1 MNQSS
6 YYVIQ
11 LPPINS
17 VPELTITWFRNITVL
32 NNEGLRNQVTL
43 NQSLVLLGQEMSD
56 SGSLYKAAALN
67 GITGKIVETSIY
79 NVTIIGQD
87 NLPLYISPVIVVP
100 MKDASVKRGDTK
112 ISFECIASAKPM
124 DNIQTIWYKVNG
136 SNRIPIVN
144 NQDKYILSHIKNRTL
159 TIKVPDN
166 DDAGIYECEVSLMQN
181 DQQITGTRKALDRAT
196 LFVSVNPLITTQ
208 FPNDISKDFGDRVV
222 IPCRAIGPPQPTIHW
237 LFNGLEIQ
245 NDSNRYTID
254 SNGTLTVERLDVQNA
269 GMYQCFARNDAG
281 DAYKSVWLK
290 VNRAPPQLK
299 NPPQNVT
306 VIEGTD
312 ARFPCETTGAPVPVT
327 TWFKVVNDLAVQI
340 KSEGRFQIQYL
351 GELLITTT
359 QPEDSGIYR
368 CIAVNIVG
376 NISAQAYLQV
386 YVKTEIN
393 RPPQDLTVIKGRS
406 AALQCGV
413 SHDPQILVTW
423 HWYYN
428 KASQDAGVFTEIIS
442 DDRRYISSDGTLTIN
457 GIYNE
462 DIGTY
467 QCQVQ
472 SIGGND
478 SRTVR
483 LVVIE
488 LPQKPAITNVE
499 VHPINQ
505 TAAVVS
511 FVPYYDGNSPILH
524 FNVQFMEV
532 TGTEID
538 TGSWV
543 TFPLNINPENR
554 SVMVTDLRPARFYQ
568 FRVSATNVVGEGV
581 SSDPKP
587 TPPLEMPQQPP
598 SSPPRFFSGGPQT
611 NTSIRLSW
619 QAPPEDSQNGPL
631 LGYTIRYKLKSYASN
646 PFAYANVT
654 QSAQLSYEL
663 KGLAY
668 FEYYELQIAAYNGKG
683 TGVFSESIT
692 VRTLEGHPTASP
704 ENVTVE
710 ATNSTSIRVKWTPPN
725 QQFINGIN
733 QGYKVEAKRTEVIQ
747 TEIVAIVSPNPTNP
761 TGLQTTQL
769 TNLKKFTQY
778 SITVLCYTSQG
789 EGPKS
794 APRVIRTDEDFPGRV
809 DSLTFQ
815 DIRDT
820 SLKVIWTPPSEINGI
835 LTGYVLRYE
844 KKNDSSTMRVVD
856 LPQSNL
862 SFTIYNLSPMTKYS
876 IYVQAKTSKGSGE
889 NRSADIESGV
899 PPELPQPPRD
909 LAFSNIQARSVLV
922 QFYPGYDGK
931 TSITRWIVQALE
943 GSDTAWKEIYQVSD
957 PDARS
962 ILVYN
967 LRPFTNYR
975 LRLIAENIVGQSGSS
990 DPTGLFQTL
999 QDAPSVPPGNV
1010 TVRALN
1016 ATAIRVSWTP
1026 LSEIAWNGVP
1036 RGYRIYYKLK
1046 DSLDNF
1052 RIITLEGLNT
1062 DSNIIDKLEE
1072 WMEYEVKMVAYNDV
1086 GNSSFSPITV
1096 ERTRESVPSSGPSNV
1111 QAVAKSSTS
1120 VNVTWG
1126 DVPLLDTNGMIKGY
1140 KVQYRSDEENIS
1152 PVQQTIAGNETK
1164 FGLVQNLR
1172 KFVTYEIQVLAYTSI
1187 GDGVLSFPEVK
1198 VQTHADVP
1206 GPPVIIWFP
1215 EVTYNQARIVWESPV
1230 EPNGIIT
1237 NYMVSYREKYNTS
1250 QWTNSPA
1257 LTPSIR
1263 EYTVTN
1269 LKRETYYIFNV
1280 TAKTLQGW
1288 GETASV
1294 EVYTMI
1300 DRSYLRPNTIYVF
1313 RVAATNDIGTSAF
1326 SVQSEEV
1333 KTLSDKPEG
1342 APRNVIVKPL
1352 STTSVNVTWQQPP
1365 TSTWNGDLLGYYVVY
1380 RIAEPSSPVNQELV
1394 TYPKQEKVL
1403 AGLVKKVNYEFRIIA
1418 FNIEGDG
1425 PSSVPV
1431 TIFVGEA
1438 APSAPPINIRST
1450 SLNSSEIIIQW
1461 DPPPPETQNGDLT
1474 GYKVFFWEASASENT
1489 AVQIIIRELQVT
1501 LRQLKIYT
1509 GYSFTIL
1516 AYNLAGEGPKS
1527 QILYQQTREGLPSRP
1542 VKIEFWNVT
1551 YTSLDITWLAPQQ
1564 PNGQIQE
1571 YVLSYV
1577 QNQLDGP
1584 TKIVNQRVRGDVN
1597 TLNISDLE
1605 KETTYT
1611 FSVRAKTLVGEGPDV
1626 NKTVKTGP
1634 QNGSAGAP
1642 FKPSIASDDKTLTI
1656 KWKQGSSGFTPVYS
1670 FIIQEKND
1678 RDKPEW
1684 FTSREVSSEQTS
1696 VDVALSEL
1704 ADGVNYQYRI
1714 IAMNS
1719 IGISEPSPASDP
1731 FKKPPKEETPFHY
1744 EWWFLV
1750 IVALAGLIIILTIIS
1765 LLCLLNRRKT
1775 AKKKKASA
1783 SLAASQLRQPGPTT
1797 ESEDG
1802 GFSSMEMSRPSGTG
1816 RQNFAR
1822 IGNGS
1827 SKTIY
1832 ARPPPRPSPASVVY
1846 SDDDDSVSK
1855 PPIPDDDDDD
1865 GENSSVTTTGKP
1877 SVADSNEPSDDES
1890 DVDSEPLPP
1899 PPPPLPSVPPSSSP
1913 PPPPFMNLNAYN
1925 NTTPYDNNRK
1935 NNGWRP
1941 PQPNTSFNAYQYTDS
1956 EAESSHYAFSLNG
1969 GQVVM
1974 NNRAGSR
1981 APLPGYSSFV

>member
-1 MNQSS
+1 MQVFGQEEKYPPQSFSQEPVAGSTNLEGSTKILTCRVSSYPAPVYRWLKDDRFITNETDDYTYKVVNLRRQDAGAYRCLASNELGSILSSPAYVEVAYLDSITNQLPYQEIKMNQSS

-17 VPELTITWFRNITVL
+17 VPELTITWFRNNTFI
-32 NNEGLRNQVTL
+32 NNDGLRHQVTL
-43 NQSLVLLGQEMSD
+43 NQSLVLLSQETSD
-56 SGSLYKAAALN
+56 SGSFYRASALN
-67 GITGKIVETSIY
+67 GVTATMVETQVF
-79 NVTIIGQD
+79 NVTVIGRD
-87 NLPLYISPVIVVP
+87 NLPVYMDPEIVVP
-100 MKDASVKRGDTK
+100 LKDAYVKKGTTK
-112 ISFECIASAKPM
+112 ISFECIASARPM
-124 DNIQTIWYKVNG
+124 DNLQTIWYKVNG
-136 SNRIPIVN
+136 SSRIAIVK
-144 NQDKYILSHIKNRTL
+144 NQDKYLLSQIKNRTL
-159 TIKVPDN
+159 TIKDPDTDN
-166 DDAGIYECEVSLMQN
+166 SGIYECEASLMQN
-181 DQQITGTRKALDRAT
+181 DQQIPGTRNAVGRAS

-208 FPNDISKDFGDRVV
+208 FPSDISKDFGDRVT
-222 IPCRAIGPPQPTIHW
+222 ISCRAIGPPQPTIHW
-237 LFNGLEIQ
+237 LFNGVEIQ
-245 NDSNRYTID
+245 NNSNGYTID
-254 SNGTLTVERLDVQNA
+254 SNGTLTVEKLDVQNA
-269 GMYQCFARNDAG
+269 GMYQCFARNVAG

-299 NPPQNVT
+299 NPPQNMT

-312 ARFPCETTGAPVPVT
+312 TRFPCEATGAPVPVI
-327 TWFKVVNDLAVQI
+327 TWFKVMNDIAVQI

-351 GELLITTT
+351 GELLIATT
-359 QPEDSGIYR
+359 QPDDSGIYR

-406 AALQCGV
+406 ASLQCGV
-413 SHDPQILVTW
+413 SHDPQIIVTW

-428 KASQDAGVFTEIIS
+428 RPSLNTGVFTEIIP
-442 DDRRYISSDGTLTIN
+442 DDRRRISIDGTLTIS
-457 GIYNE
+457 GIFNE
-462 DIGTY
+462 DIGIY
-467 QCQVQ
+467 QCQVL

-478 SRTVR
+478 SRTVK

-499 VHPINQ
+499 VHPIIQ

-524 FNVQFMEV
+524 FNVQYMEV
-532 TGTEID
+532 TGTAEID

-543 TFPLNINPENR
+543 TFPFNINPENR
-554 SVMVTDLRPARFYQ
+554 SVTVTDLRPARFYQ
-568 FRVSATNVVGEGV
+568 FRVSATNVVGEGI

-598 SSPPRFFSGGPQT
+598 SSPPRFFSGVPQT

-631 LGYTIRYKLKSYASN
+631 LGYTIRYKLKSYSSN
-646 PFAYANVT
+646 PFDYANVT

-668 FEYYELQIAAYNGKG
+668 FEFYELQIAAYNGKG

-710 ATNSTSIRVKWTPPN
+710 ATNSTTITVKWTPPN

-733 QGYKVEAKRTEVIQ
+733 QGYKVEAKRTEVVQ
-747 TEIVAIVSPNPTNP
+747 TEIVAIVSPDPSNP
-761 TGLQTTQL
+761 TGLQTTKL

-778 SITVLCYTSQG
+778 NITVLCYTSQG

-794 APRVIRTDEDFPGRV
+794 APKVIRTDEDLPGRV

-844 KKNDSSTMRVVD
+844 KKNDSSTMRVVE
-856 LPQSNL
+856 LPKSNL
-862 SFTIYNLSPMTKYS
+862 SFTIYNLTPMTKYS

-943 GSDTAWKEIYQVSD
+943 GSDSAWKEIYQVSD

-975 LRLIAENIVGQSGSS
+975 LRLIAENIVGQSNSS
-990 DPTGLFQTL
+990 SPTGIFQTL

-1026 LSEIAWNGVP
+1026 LPEIAWNGVP
-1036 RGYRIYYKLK
+1036 RGYRMYYKLK
-1046 DSLDNF
+1046 DGLDNF
-1052 RIITLEGLNT
+1052 RVITLEGVNT
-1062 DSNIIDKLEE
+1062 DSNIIDRLEE

-1086 GNSSFSPITV
+1086 GNSSFSPTTV
-1096 ERTRESVPSSGPSNV
+1096 ERTRESVPSAGPSNV

-1140 KVQYRSDEENIS
+1140 KVRYRSDEENIT
-1152 PVQQTIAGNETK
+1152 PVQQNVVGNETK
-1164 FGLVQNLR
+1164 FCLIHNLR

-1215 EVTYNQARIVWESPV
+1215 EVTYNQARIVWESPL

-1237 NYMVSYREKYNTS
+1237 NYMVSYREKGNTS
-1250 QWTNSPA
+1250 QWINSPP

-1300 DRSYLRPNTIYVF
+1300 DRRPPESPTQPTISKSQIQSRTITITWSQGFNGYGPVRNYTVQYKSQGQDWTSVLDLIQPNVTTYTVHVLRPNTVYVF

-1352 STTSVNVTWQQPP
+1352 TTTSVNVTWQQPP
-1365 TSTWNGDLLGYYVVY
+1365 TSSWNGDLLGYYIVY
-1380 RIAEPSSPVNQELV
+1380 RIAEPSSPVSQEQV
-1394 TYPKQEKVL
+1394 AYPKQEKIL
-1403 AGLVKKVNYEFRIIA
+1403 AGLVKKVNYEFRIAA
-1418 FNIEGDG
+1418 FNIEGEG

-1438 APSAPPINIRST
+1438 GKITLSASP
-1450 SLNSSEIIIQW
+1450 NSSEIFIQW
-1461 DPPPPETQNGDLT
+1461 DPPPLESQNGDLT
-1474 GYKVFFWEASASENT
+1474 GYK
-1489 AVQIIIRELQVT
+1489 T
-1501 LRQLKIYT
+1501 L
-1509 GYSFTIL
+1509 G
-1516 AYNLAGEGPKS
+1516 
-1527 QILYQQTREGLPSRP
+1527 
-1542 VKIEFWNVT
+1542 IE
-1551 YTSLDITWLAPQQ
+1551 
-1564 PNGQIQE
+1564 
-1571 YVLSYV
+1571 
-1577 QNQLDGP
+1577 
-1584 TKIVNQRVRGDVN
+1584 
-1597 TLNISDLE
+1597 
-1605 KETTYT
+1605 
-1611 FSVRAKTLVGEGPDV
+1611 
-1626 NKTVKTGP
+1626 
-1634 QNGSAGAP
+1634 
-1642 FKPSIASDDKTLTI
+1642 
-1656 KWKQGSSGFTPVYS
+1656 
-1670 FIIQEKND
+1670 
-1678 RDKPEW
+1678 
-1684 FTSREVSSEQTS
+1684 
-1696 VDVALSEL
+1696 
-1704 ADGVNYQYRI
+1704 
-1714 IAMNS
+1714 
-1719 IGISEPSPASDP
+1719 
-1731 FKKPPKEETPFHY
+1731 
-1744 EWWFLV
+1744 
-1750 IVALAGLIIILTIIS
+1750 
-1765 LLCLLNRRKT
+1765 
-1775 AKKKKASA
+1775 
-1783 SLAASQLRQPGPTT
+1783 
-1797 ESEDG
+1797 
-1802 GFSSMEMSRPSGTG
+1802 
-1816 RQNFAR
+1816 
-1822 IGNGS
+1822 
-1827 SKTIY
+1827 
-1832 ARPPPRPSPASVVY
+1832 
-1846 SDDDDSVSK
+1846 
-1855 PPIPDDDDDD
+1855 
-1865 GENSSVTTTGKP
+1865 
-1877 SVADSNEPSDDES
+1877 
-1890 DVDSEPLPP
+1890 
-1899 PPPPLPSVPPSSSP
+1899 
-1913 PPPPFMNLNAYN
+1913 
-1925 NTTPYDNNRK
+1925 
-1935 NNGWRP
+1935 
-1941 PQPNTSFNAYQYTDS
+1941 
-1956 EAESSHYAFSLNG
+1956 
-1969 GQVVM
+1969 
-1974 NNRAGSR
+1974 
-1981 APLPGYSSFV
+1981 